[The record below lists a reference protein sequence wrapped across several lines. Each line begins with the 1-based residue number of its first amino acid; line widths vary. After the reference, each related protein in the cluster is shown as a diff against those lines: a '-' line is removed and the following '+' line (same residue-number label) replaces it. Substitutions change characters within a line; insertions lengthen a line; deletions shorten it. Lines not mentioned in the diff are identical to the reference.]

1 MTAPGEGAGLGRL
14 TVGTLDVGLRRG
26 TSDDLPALVAM
37 LADDELGRS
46 REVVDGDL
54 APYRAAFAA
63 IDADPAHLLVVAV
76 AVGEIVGML
85 QLSVVPGLARRGAL
99 RGQLEAVRV
108 AGGFQ
113 DRGVGAAMV
122 GWAIEEARRRGCAL
136 VQLTSDKSRTA
147 AHRFYERLGFR
158 ASHEGFKLELSLS

>member
-1 MTAPGEGAGLGRL
+1 MTAPGEGVGLGRL

-54 APYRAAFAA
+54 APYRDAFAT

-76 AVGEIVGML
+76 AMEEIIGTL

-108 AGGFQ
+108 AQRRPPLLRAAGLPCVARGFQ
-113 DRGVGAAMV
+113 AR
-122 GWAIEEARRRGCAL
+122 AIAL
-136 VQLTSDKSRTA
+136 
-147 AHRFYERLGFR
+147 LG
-158 ASHEGFKLELSLS
+158 